1 MVSSEG
7 SGSVR
12 PGAQRV
18 VSPRALK
25 PALEASATRASAV
38 AGSGCLTASSSAPT
52 QIGCPSSVERR
63 NRAHAPTATAAA
75 SAAASSGL
83 VTATTLDCVAGQ
95 VPSVEEKLKGLP
107 AKPGVYLFRDA
118 RGQVLYIGKAKS
130 LRPRVRSYFQKGE
143 TRATIAQ
150 LPERVADLEVIV
162 TDTEVEALHLE
173 QNLVKRHRPPFNVRL
188 RDDKSFPYIAV
199 TVEDEYPRV
208 MFTRERHRRGV
219 VYFGPYA
226 NAKKVRETLDV
237 LNRVFPYR
245 PCEGPQPGRHSGI
258 PCLDYHIERCLA
270 PCVGYVSKED
280 YRKVIDGVIEF
291 LSGET
296 RPIVGELEE
305 KMKGAADQERF
316 EEAAR
321 YRNRLFAVSH
331 LAERQAADKRAV
343 GTIDV
348 IGIAAEDD
356 RAAVQVFPLRDGK
369 LIDRYS
375 FHLENVEGKDTAT
388 LLEAFVLEYYGSA
401 PSVPPQIVVPREV
414 GETAALA
421 EFLTERR
428 GSRVEVRAPERGE
441 KRRLQELAAQN
452 ARLALESEAVA
463 VEQTR
468 LRRVEALEEL
478 REALNLESLPLRIEC
493 YDISNIQEESP
504 VGSMVVFQDAV
515 PKKAHY
521 RKFGIKRAE
530 GQDDYAA
537 LAQVV
542 SRRFARM
549 RDVADEEYDESFAAT
564 PNLVVVDGGKGQLS
578 AVLAAMQAYDLPR
591 VAVISLAK
599 RAEEVFVPDRTEPIV
614 LDRHS
619 PGLQLL
625 QRIRDEAHRFALGF
639 HRQRRD
645 AKAKESIFDTLP
657 GVGPA
662 RRRALLQHFG
672 SAERF
677 LAASQ
682 EELEGVPG
690 IPAKTARSIYAQ
702 LHKAGRA

>member
-1 MVSSEG
+1 
-7 SGSVR
+7 
-12 PGAQRV
+12 
-18 VSPRALK
+18 
-25 PALEASATRASAV
+25 
-38 AGSGCLTASSSAPT
+38 
-52 QIGCPSSVERR
+52 
-63 NRAHAPTATAAA
+63 
-75 SAAASSGL
+75 
-83 VTATTLDCVAGQ
+83 
-95 VPSVEEKLKGLP
+95 
-107 AKPGVYLFRDA
+107 
-118 RGQVLYIGKAKS
+118 
-130 LRPRVRSYFQKGE
+130 VRSYFQAGSD
-143 TRATIAQ
+143 TRTTIAQ
-150 LPERVADLEVIV
+150 LPQRVADLEVIV

-270 PCVGYVSKED
+270 PCVGYVSNED
-280 YRKVIDGVIEF
+280 YRSVIEGVIEF

-296 RPIVGELEE
+296 RPILRQLEA
-305 KMKGAADQERF
+305 KMKEAADDERF

-321 YRNRLFAVSH
+321 YRNRLFAVRH

-375 FHLENVEGKDTAT
+375 FHLENVEGQDVPTM
-388 LLEAFVLEYYGSA
+388 LEAFVLEYYGSA

-414 GETAALA
+414 GETEALA
-421 EFLTERR
+421 EFLSERR

-441 KRRLQELAAQN
+441 KRRLQELATQN
-452 ARLALESEAVA
+452 ARVALDSEAA
-463 VEQTR
+463 SAEQKR

-478 REALNLESLPLRIEC
+478 REALNLEALPLRIEC
-493 YDISNIQEESP
+493 YDISNIQESSA
-504 VGSMVVFQDAV
+504 VGSMVVFQDALA
-515 PKKAHY
+515 KKAHY
-521 RKFGIKRAE
+521 RKFGIKGAE
-530 GQDDYAA
+530 GQDDFAA
-537 LAQVV
+537 LAEVV

-549 RDVADEEYDESFAAT
+549 RDVADEEYDESFSAT

-578 AVLAAMQAYDLPR
+578 AVLAAMQAFDLPR

-599 RAEEVFVPDRTEPIV
+599 REEEVFVPDRPDPIL

-645 AKAKESIFDTLP
+645 SRARESIFDTIQ

-662 RRRALLQHFG
+662 RRRALLRHFG

-690 IPAKTARSIYAQ
+690 IPQKTARSIYAQ

>member
-1 MVSSEG
+1 M
-7 SGSVR
+7 
-12 PGAQRV
+12 
-18 VSPRALK
+18 
-25 PALEASATRASAV
+25 AS
-38 AGSGCLTASSSAPT
+38 
-52 QIGCPSSVERR
+52 
-63 NRAHAPTATAAA
+63 
-75 SAAASSGL
+75 
-83 VTATTLDCVAGQ
+83 Q
-95 VPSVEEKLKGLP
+95 VPKLEDKLKALP
-107 AKPGVYLFRDA
+107 AKPGVYLFRDS
-118 RGQVLYIGKAKS
+118 RGDVLYIGKAKS
-130 LRPRVRSYFQKGE
+130 LRPRVRSYFQKGAAR
-143 TRATIAQ
+143 TTIAQ

-199 TVEDEYPRV
+199 TVDDEYPRV

-280 YRKVIDGVIEF
+280 YRRVIDGVIEF

-296 RPIVGELEE
+296 RPILEELEE
-305 KMKGAADQERF
+305 KMRQAAEEERF

-321 YRNRLFAVSH
+321 YRNRLFSVRH

-348 IGIAAEDD
+348 IGIAAEGD
-356 RAAVQVFPLRDGK
+356 RAAVQVFLLRDGK

-375 FHLENVEGKDTAT
+375 FHLENVEGQDVPTM
-388 LLEAFVLEYYGSA
+388 LEAFVLEYYGSA
-401 PSVPPQIVVPREV
+401 PSVPPQVVVPRDV
-414 GETAALA
+414 GDTTALA
-421 EFLTERR
+421 EFLTTRR
-428 GSRVEVRAPERGE
+428 GSKVEVRAAERGE
-441 KRRLQELAAQN
+441 KRRLQELATQN
-452 ARLALESEAVA
+452 ARVALASDAA
-463 VEQTR
+463 AAEQTR

-493 YDISNIQEESP
+493 YDISNIQEVSA
-504 VGSMVVFQDAV
+504 VGSMVIFQDAV
-515 PKKAHY
+515 AKKAHY
-521 RKFGIKRAE
+521 RKFGIKGGY

-537 LAQVV
+537 LAEVV

-549 RDVADEEYDESFAAT
+549 RDVADEEYDESFSAT

-578 AVLAAMQAYDLPR
+578 AVLAAMQAFDLPR

-599 RAEEVFVPDRTEPIV
+599 REEEVFVPDRPDPIV

-619 PGLQLL
+619 AGLQLL

-645 AKAKESIFDTLP
+645 SKAKESIFDTLP
-657 GVGPA
+657 GVGPV

-677 LAASQ
+677 LAATQ

-690 IPAKTARSIYAQ
+690 IPEKTARSIYAQ
-702 LHKAGRA
+702 LHKAGRG

>member
-1 MVSSEG
+1 LDVVAGTGEVVAVG
-7 SGSVR
+7 GGRAPVEE
-12 PGAQRV
+12 RV
-18 VSPRALK
+18 VVPPVFGGAVLPAGVVDDAAGWALSSPPEDTITA
-25 PALEASATRASAV
+25 ASAPPAAR
-38 AGSGCLTASSSAPT
+38 
-52 QIGCPSSVERR
+52 
-63 NRAHAPTATAAA
+63 TATAAMSQA
-75 SAAASSGL
+75 FL
-83 VTATTLDCVAGQ
+83 TRREATLARVSQ
-95 VPSVEEKLKGLP
+95 HVEDQLKGLP
-107 AKPGVYLFRDA
+107 AKPGVYLFRDEK
-118 RGQVLYIGKAKS
+118 GQALYIGKAKS
-130 LRPRVRSYFQKGE
+130 LRPRVRSYFQKSSDL
-143 TRATIAQ
+143 RSTIAQ
-150 LPERVADLEVIV
+150 LPERVADIEVIV

-199 TVEDEYPRV
+199 TVEDDYPRV

-270 PCVGYVSKED
+270 PCVGYVSKEG
-280 YRKVIDGVIEF
+280 YAKIIDGVIEF

-296 RPIVGELEE
+296 RPILRELER
-305 KMKGAADQERF
+305 KMKDAAEGERF

-321 YRNRLFAVSH
+321 YRNRLFSVRH

-343 GTIDV
+343 GTVDV
-348 IGIAAEDD
+348 IGIAVEAD
-356 RAAVQVFPLRDGK
+356 RAAVQVFPLRDGR
-369 LIDRYS
+369 LIDRYG
-375 FHLENVEGKDTAT
+375 FHLENAAGQDVGA
-388 LLEAFVLEYYGSA
+388 LVEAFAVEYYGSA
-401 PSVPPQIVVPREV
+401 PSVPPQIIVPRES
-414 GETAALA
+414 GDTEALE
-421 EFLTERR
+421 EFLSERR
-428 GSRVEVRAPERGE
+428 GSRVEVRAPVRGE
-441 KRRLQELAAQN
+441 KRRLQELATEN
-452 ARLALESEAVA
+452 ARVALESDALQSERR
-463 VEQTR
+463 R

-493 YDISNIQEESP
+493 YDVSNIQGEAV

-521 RKFGIKRAE
+521 RKFGVRGLD

-537 LAQVV
+537 LAEVI
-542 SRRFARM
+542 SRRFARL
-549 RDVADEEYDESFAAT
+549 RDVTSEEYDESFAAT
-564 PNLVVVDGGKGQLS
+564 PNLVVIDGGKGQL
-578 AVLAAMQAYDLPR
+578 AAALQAMQAYDLPR

-599 RAEEVFVPDRTEPIV
+599 RIEEVFVPGRPEPI
-614 LDRHS
+614 LLPRDS
-619 PGLQLL
+619 AGLQLL
-625 QRIRDEAHRFALGF
+625 QRVRDEAHRFAIGF

-645 AKAKESIFDTLP
+645 AKARESIFDTLP

-662 RRRALLQHFG
+662 RRRALIQHFG

-677 LAASQ
+677 LAATQ

-690 IPAKTARSIYAQ
+690 MPAKTARTIYAQ